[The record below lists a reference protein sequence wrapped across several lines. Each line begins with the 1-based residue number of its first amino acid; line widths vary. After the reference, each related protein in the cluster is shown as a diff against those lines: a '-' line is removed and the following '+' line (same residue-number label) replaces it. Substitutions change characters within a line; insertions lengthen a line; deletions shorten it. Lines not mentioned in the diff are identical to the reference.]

1 MRILLFLVFILAI
14 LIFLAVFNDKL
25 NLKSKISI
33 LALCSAILF
42 VGFLYN
48 EMDNQRSIDI
58 NELLYKFNSKE
69 IIKCGDYNVT
79 SAKFNYEFGTSSFVS
94 KEQNGIIIPKRDK
107 TRFCPQLSLPAA
119 LLLQIRRFY

>member
-1 MRILLFLVFILAI
+1 MKILLFLVFILAI

-33 LALCSAILF
+33 LALCSAIFF

-94 KEQNGIIIPKRDK
+94 KDQNGIIIPIEKCLK
-107 TRFCPQLSLPAA
+107 EN
-119 LLLQIRRFY
+119 